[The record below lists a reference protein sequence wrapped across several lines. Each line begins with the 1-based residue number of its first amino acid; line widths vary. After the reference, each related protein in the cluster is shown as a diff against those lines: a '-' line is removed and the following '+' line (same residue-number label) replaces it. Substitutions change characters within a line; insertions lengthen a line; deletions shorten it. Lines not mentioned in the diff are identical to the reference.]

1 MKQDSRQR
9 RNMRNEENIFLKKSG
24 LGNIF
29 MDVYG
34 QLCGQHFCT
43 GNAKSWPE
51 PVIEHP
57 VGKQRQPR
65 GDQVMHL
72 SD

>member
-29 MDVYG
+29 MDVYVA
-34 QLCGQHFCT
+34 
-43 GNAKSWPE
+43 NISVPA
-51 PVIEHP
+51 V
-57 VGKQRQPR
+57 
-65 GDQVMHL
+65 L
-72 SD
+72 SPGLNQ